1 MQERLQKII
10 ARAGIA
16 SRRHAEQL
24 IVSGQVRVNG
34 QIVTELGSKADSG
47 VDRIEAAG
55 RVITAEER
63 RVHILLN
70 KPPEIVATMAD
81 PEGRKTLRNLL
92 RGLPERVYPVGRLDY
107 NASGL
112 IFLTNDGDLAAA
124 MLKHWKN
131 LPQVYHVKVK
141 GRLTPE
147 QLDEFGKEA
156 DARMRP
162 VRQPDAARGHVA
174 NFWYEV
180 ALKDSKR
187 DELRRVLFAAQHP
200 VEKLKRIALGP
211 LTLEGLPPGHYRALA
226 EREVAL
232 LKKVLTAPPK
242 IKKLSPPRPQ
252 LAQRAPTP
260 QRAEK
265 TRT

>member
-34 QIVTELGSKADSG
+34 QVVTELGTKADPG
-47 VDRIEAAG
+47 ADRIEAAG
-55 RVITAEER
+55 KVITAEER

-70 KPPEIVATMAD
+70 KPPEFVATMAD
-81 PEGRKTLRNLL
+81 PEGRRTLRNLL

-107 NASGL
+107 SASGL
-112 IFLTNDGDLAAA
+112 IFLTNDGDLAAE
-124 MLKHWKN
+124 MLKHWKT
-131 LPQVYHVKVK
+131 LSQVYHVKVK

-147 QLDEFGKEA
+147 QLDAFGKEA

-162 VRQPDAARGHVA
+162 VRQPDSARGHVA

-187 DELRRVLFAAQHP
+187 DELRRVLFGAQHP

-211 LTLEGLPPGHYRALA
+211 LTLEGLPPGHYRTLN
-226 EREVAL
+226 EKEVVQL
-232 LKKVLTAPPK
+232 RRTLTAPPK
-242 IKKLSPPRPQ
+242 IKSKSSPRR
-252 LAQRAPTP
+252 AQRT
-260 QRAEK
+260 QSSEK
-265 TRT
+265 NKN

>member
-1 MQERLQKII
+1 MEERLQKII

-34 QIVTELGSKADSG
+34 HVVTELGTKADPG
-47 VDRIEAAG
+47 ADRIEAAG

-63 RVHILLN
+63 RIHLLLN

-107 NASGL
+107 SASGL
-112 IFLTNDGDLAAA
+112 IFLTNDGDLAAE
-124 MLKHWKN
+124 MLRHWQN

-147 QLDEFGKEA
+147 QLDVFGREA
-156 DARMRP
+156 GARMRL
-162 VRQPDAARGHVA
+162 VRQPDAARGHAA

-180 ALKDSKR
+180 GLRDSKR
-187 DELRRVLFAAQHP
+187 DALRKVLSAAQHP
-200 VEKLKRIALGP
+200 VEKLKRIAIGP
-211 LTLEGLPPGHYRALA
+211 LTLEGLPPGHYRTLA
-226 EREVAL
+226 EKEVAQ
-232 LKKVLTAPPK
+232 VRRMLTAPARTK
-242 IKKLSPPRPQ
+242 SKSSP
-252 LAQRAPTP
+252 QRTQKA

-265 TRT
+265 TKS